1 MLNQSNKKKKKSKTA
16 EEESASTP
24 SMSAAVPATASAT
37 AHTETERILDAIGS
51 NDEMTD
57 SREDAVDDEPD
68 GGRSM
73 KPYNPFPSNPYGI
86 LSSEVSSE
94 RVAHR
99 ATLGDSQP
107 VRRPSA
113 ELEPKKK
120 KDAPPEK
127 EASPHTATK
136 RSTRISAPVQTG
148 SKRTA
153 RSAGESYQHATPTQS
168 ETAVSAG
175 NSAAGAVVQ
184 ATTTSAAPEYEEDTV
199 ESILARSE
207 ERAMAEMKTLE
218 EVKTLEELQALVTAA
233 TKTPPIE
240 TADQGTMTVDYD
252 LTGEV
257 YELREKLIQQ
267 AKELRGIKSRH
278 GEAMKKKEQELKS
291 VYEGQFEAR
300 EAKLTQIKN
309 ELASGAKREKD
320 LEKQNK
326 ELEKEKSN
334 AEQRFQS
341 EQRSGKELSDQ
352 LYGAHEKNNELID
365 ERNDL
370 NDQILQIC
378 AELAEYKSHF
388 QRRQANPTAPPAL
401 DTEKMQTLERRLDL
415 ARDIIKDMRE
425 EKEEMQ
431 RQLDEARAAPEK
443 LKTQLRN
450 EHESNRRL
458 REQIA
463 RGGDSGKQHHG
474 GGKGGGMGGGWG
486 GRWRGG
492 GGVGNGGGGFANW
505 C

>member
-1 MLNQSNKKKKKSKTA
+1 MDSSFTKMLNQNNKKKKKSKTA

-57 SREDAVDDEPD
+57 SREDTVDDELD
-68 GGRSM
+68 GWRSI

-99 ATLGDSQP
+99 ATLRDSQP

-113 ELEPKKK
+113 ELESKKK

-127 EASPHTATK
+127 EASPLTVTK
-136 RSTRISAPVQTG
+136 RSAQISAAVQTG

-153 RSAGESYQHATPTQS
+153 SAGESGQHATPTQS
-168 ETAVSAG
+168 ETAVGAG
-175 NSAAGAVVQ
+175 NSAAQSDAVVQ

-207 ERAMAEMKTLE
+207 ERAMAEMKTLK

-233 TKTPPIE
+233 TESPPIE

-252 LTGEV
+252 LTAEV
-257 YELREKLIQQ
+257 HELREKLIQQ

-278 GEAMKKKEQELKS
+278 GEAMKKEQELES

-320 LEKQNK
+320 LKKHIK
-326 ELEKEKSN
+326 EREREKSN

-341 EQRSGKELSDQ
+341 EQRPGKELSDQ
-352 LYGAHEKNNELID
+352 LYGAHEKNNGLID

-443 LKTQLRN
+443 LETQLRN
-450 EHESNRRL
+450 ERESNRRL

-474 GGKGGGMGGGWG
+474 GGKGGGK
-486 GRWRGG
+486 
-492 GGVGNGGGGFANW
+492 GGGGFANW